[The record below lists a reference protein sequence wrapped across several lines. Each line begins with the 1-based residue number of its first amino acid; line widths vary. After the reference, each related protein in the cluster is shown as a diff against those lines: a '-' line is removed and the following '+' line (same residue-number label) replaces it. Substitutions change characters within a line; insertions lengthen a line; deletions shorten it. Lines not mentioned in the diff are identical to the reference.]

1 LTELLADIK
10 SSVALLTWQLK
21 TATFDHHPG
30 ISAKAG
36 IQYYL
41 DFCWIPALRFA
52 AAGMTKLIVGPI
64 YLTSIRNSE

>member
-30 ISAKAG
+30 ISAKTG
-36 IQYYL
+36 IQYYRG
-41 DFCWIPALRFA
+41 FCWVPAPRFA
-52 AAGMTKLIVGPI
+52 AAGMTKESAGLIN
-64 YLTSIRNSE
+64 LTYRRDSE